1 MMTVKK
7 FPEDMAQ
14 FAIDPSNTK
23 KCLVHGFFQEEVEV
37 QGSKRTFYT
46 YITEGLLYNQ
56 PCLVI
61 APPEDVSVPEWAET
75 GFWKEFAE
83 KHQVFLHFLEPQ
95 NGQWNLDGSDADYMN
110 RVYVQAQSRQFYVT
124 MQDNFYAFGF
134 GKGATVAQQAVMKMT
149 SEWSGLAT
157 FGDLEEAALLNC
169 GATQQAEQQGKV
181 ELAISAQKAQIPVWM
196 SWTENKGYNQEVCAY
211 WKQQN
216 HCTDAVYSGQGADE
230 IYFPTEVYKKSAVNE
245 EQISQVRVTNGFCG
259 CLEQNVFETVWTYVG
274 AARRHRCFGMKALRS
289 YKKPEAYGAERK
301 TLEVDGFTRLW
312 YEYVPEAVKKEG
324 KPVPLVVCM
333 HGRGG
338 SAESF
343 FDLSGMSCVAEERG
357 FILLIPE
364 ASISQQKKNGI
375 QNLLLW
381 NGAYQGKEIDDTRFV
396 LKMIDDVKSRY
407 AIDEERIYACGQSS
421 GGMMT
426 SALALRAPQVFAA
439 VSPWSA
445 LKSPDREVPLPERI
459 DPSVPY
465 LFLLGENDWLCVDKE
480 HGEQEYHVRHDIA
493 AFLTKLMDLYKLD
506 KNPARYQCGEIQYY
520 VYCNQR
526 GTPMLKV
533 GVVKDMS
540 HANYPRESWIAYDE
554 FFSKFSKKADGTLL
568 YMGKDAI

>member
-1 MMTVKK
+1 MMSVKK
-7 FPEDMAQ
+7 FPEDMEQ
-14 FAIDPSNTK
+14 FTVDPSNMK
-23 KCLVHGFFQEEVEV
+23 KCLVHGFFREEVEV
-37 QGSKRTFYT
+37 SGIKRTFYT

-61 APPEDVSVPEWAET
+61 VPPEAVLVPEWAET

-83 KHQVFLHFLEPQ
+83 KHHVFLYFLEPQ
-95 NGQWNLDGSDADYMN
+95 NGHWKLDGSDADYMN

-124 MQDNFYAFGF
+124 MQDNFYAIGF

-157 FGDLEEAALLNC
+157 FGDLDKEALLNSAIIC
-169 GATQQAEQQGKV
+169 QTEQQGKT
-181 ELAISAQKAQIPVWM
+181 ELSISAQKTQIPVWM
-196 SWTENKGYNQEVCAY
+196 SWKENEGYNQEVCAY

-216 HCTDAVYSGQGADE
+216 HCADKVYSGQGADE
-230 IYFPTEVYKKSAVNE
+230 IYFPTEVCKKSSIND
-245 EQISQVRVTNGFCG
+245 EQISQVRITNGYSG
-259 CLEQNVFETVWTYVG
+259 NLEQDFFEAVWDYVG
-274 AARRHRCFGMKALRS
+274 AARRHRCFGIKALRS
-289 YKKPEAYGAERK
+289 YKKPEAYGAEKK

-312 YEYVPEAVKKEG
+312 YEYVPETVKKEG

-357 FILLIPE
+357 FILLLPE
-364 ASISQQKKNGI
+364 ASISQQKKGGI

-381 NGAYQGKEIDDTRFV
+381 NGAYQGKQIDDTTFI

-426 SALALRAPQVFAA
+426 SELALRAPQVFAA

-445 LKSPDREVPLPERI
+445 LKSPDYEVPLPDRI
-459 DPSVPY
+459 DPFVPY
-465 LFLLGENDWLCVDKE
+465 LFLLGENDWLCVDRE
-480 HGEQEYHVRHDIA
+480 DGELEYHVKHDIA
-493 AFLTKLMDLYKLD
+493 AFLERLIEIYQLD
-506 KNPARYQCGEIQYY
+506 KTPARYQCGEI
-520 VYCNQR
+520 
-526 GTPMLKV
+526 
-533 GVVKDMS
+533 
-540 HANYPRESWIAYDE
+540 
-554 FFSKFSKKADGTLL
+554 
-568 YMGKDAI
+568 